1 MKNKFYFISSVILCL
16 SVILCAC
23 GKNEAKTQ
31 TTNAAEETATTSIQ
45 AADKTNETTTQFQT
59 VTYVDESGYHVI
71 SKVVPATQER
81 THPPVPAHTQAPT
94 YKTETLPHTQSST
107 KAPVSQGQTNLQSS
121 AKPTPS
127 APEKTTVN
135 VAELVTVPEKSNGL
149 SVLFKSNS
157 LNRGDDAAITVNGAS
172 GKEYTIEVYRNEKD
186 LLVSDTLK
194 NKQADTNGFVSW
206 TFPTENCESG
216 YRKIIIR
223 EKGSDKYIQTSILIK

>member
-1 MKNKFYFISSVILCL
+1 MKNKLYFISSVVLCL

-23 GKNEAKTQ
+23 GKDEVKTE
-31 TTNAAEETATTSIQ
+31 TTKSAEETATTSIQ
-45 AADKTNETTTQFQT
+45 TTEQTTETTTQFQT

-71 SKVVPATQER
+71 SKIVPTTQER
-81 THPPVPAHTQAPT
+81 THPPVPSRTQAPT
-94 YKTETLPHTQSST
+94 YRTDTLPHTQAAT
-107 KAPVSQGQTNLQSS
+107 KAPVNQGQTSPQSS

-127 APEKTTVN
+127 SPEKTTVN

-206 TFPTENCESG
+206 TFPTDNCESG

-223 EKGSDKYIQTSILIK
+223 ENGSDKYIQTSILVK